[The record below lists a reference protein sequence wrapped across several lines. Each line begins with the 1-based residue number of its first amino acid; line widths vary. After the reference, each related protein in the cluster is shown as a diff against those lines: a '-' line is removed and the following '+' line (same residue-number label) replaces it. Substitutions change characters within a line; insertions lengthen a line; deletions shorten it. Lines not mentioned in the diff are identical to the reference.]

1 MSDRLFRNLVTVAF
15 VIAPWLGLYVLEG
28 DAVDGLVA
36 GLMIATGYRAMMF
49 LHGRATSKFYREP
62 PEGSDRLRAP
72 QVLLL
77 LVGSALVI
85 IFVYFLS
92 RLSD

>member
-1 MSDRLFRNLVTVAF
+1 MTAVF
-15 VIAPWLGLYVLEG
+15 VIAPWLGLYVLE
-28 DAVDGLVA
+28 DDSVDGLVI

-49 LHGRATSKFYREP
+49 FYARATSKFYREP

-77 LVGSALVI
+77 LVGSTLVI
-85 IFVYFLS
+85 IFVYFFS